1 MHFGNQLRATVSAD
15 HHARHRF
22 AQARAQP
29 GHQLGTGFALVEVV
43 VDQRQLR
50 VHIFAQQVLALQT
63 IARCPHLAAPA

>member
-43 VDQRQLR
+43 VDQRQLWAY
-50 VHIFAQQVLALQT
+50 VFAEQVLAFQAV
-63 IARCPHLAAPA
+63 ARRPHLAAPA